1 MYGTVDY
8 ISTTG
13 RIPILPRAPFLF
25 NDDVVL
31 YTEDE
36 LQKMDLSSLI
46 LYSSSLSTSIT
57 GQLSTLNQNTGIFA
71 LYTYLKK
78 QSQGVVDS
86 LKAEIQGNT
95 AKIALYESQQG
106 ALDTSDVWEYDG
118 LTWIED
124 VAVQQGGGRGTTKL
138 YISTLSQFDSTIKNQ
153 LDGISALD
161 SKLLVYKEQYMSS
174 MSSFSYDIS
183 TFNST
188 AKGYS
193 TSVWLYTGYKDLYD
207 EKQQQ
212 LAKIMVDLSNARTA
226 ELQSGAVLAQK
237 RSTWKTR
244 SNELSTL
251 YDDRTRIGQ
260 DIVQRR
266 INERTAY
273 INYKSSMDALSTTS
287 SMYNAALL
295 NEQYAIALSELTGM
309 ITESSY
315 AQSQFD
321 AAQLAWEGSW
331 GGGGGTRT
339 FSGTPTGNS
348 VLKAARDMAMLQLE
362 QKQAAQASKEASSSN
377 LLTLATLA
385 NTTAYQTL
393 LAGYDSRIDTYK
405 RTQIAY
411 RGYKV
416 SSLQQVALFSSI
428 YDQAVLDISQ
438 YTWDIKHYSTLYES
452 SINGAS
458 TLLGLSD
465 IDRER
470 IESEE
475 RAYTVLSNTIRGLN
489 REYDRLSGLYSM
501 HMSNSSLYASQY
513 YSSLSNVRHYQSMY
527 DSANGVVTDLQA
539 SLYGPGGLMARYYA
553 TVFTNSTLLNND
565 IISQKTYDAEV
576 MDLINQRDTAMQ
588 EYRETFCRYR
598 RSAYQ
603 DAYEAY
609 IYRAVE
615 DAQANMQPIANL
627 ETPEIQ
633 ESRRSLSNIN
643 AFFGSFRSIYTL
655 FDTQASNATQIS
667 TSVGYESNAWS
678 TLNTHTWNQYF
689 NLAPVEQSAINSSFG
704 YLTLQQQNTATLLQ
718 TFAAQQLTI
727 DSKKRDILSGLEA
740 FFTPSDILAQ
750 NDVISSFILG
760 GASALLTTLQQTGSS
775 ELTWDDSQVPN

>member
-1 MYGTVDY
+1 
-8 ISTTG
+8 
-13 RIPILPRAPFLF
+13 
-25 NDDVVL
+25 
-31 YTEDE
+31 
-36 LQKMDLSSLI
+36 MDLSSLI

-598 RSAYQ
+598 RTAYQ
-603 DAYEAY
+603 DSYEDY

-615 DAQANMQPIANL
+615 DAQASMQPIANL

-633 ESRRSLSNIN
+633 GSRRSLSNIN
-643 AFFGSFRSIYTL
+643 AFLGSFSNIYTL
-655 FDTQASNATQIS
+655 FKTQASNVTQIS

>member
-598 RSAYQ
+598 RTAYQ
-603 DAYEAY
+603 DSYEDY

-615 DAQANMQPIANL
+615 DAQASMQPIANL

-633 ESRRSLSNIN
+633 GSRRSLSNIN
-643 AFFGSFRSIYTL
+643 AFLGSFSNIYTL
-655 FDTQASNATQIS
+655 FKTQASNVTQIS

>member
-13 RIPILPRAPFLF
+13 RIPILPRTPFLF

-46 LYSSSLSTSIT
+46 LYTSSLSTSIT

-78 QSQGVVDS
+78 QSQGVVDT

-153 LDGISALD
+153 LDGIAALD
-161 SKLLVYKEQYMSS
+161 SKLVVYKEQYMSS

-212 LAKIMVDLSNARTA
+212 LAKIMVDLSNARMA

-331 GGGGGTRT
+331 GGGGTRT

-470 IESEE
+470 IESKE

-598 RSAYQ
+598 RTAYQ
-603 DAYEAY
+603 DSYEDY

-633 ESRRSLSNIN
+633 GSRRSLSNIN
-643 AFFGSFRSIYTL
+643 AFLGSFSNIYTL
-655 FDTQASNATQIS
+655 FKTQASNVTQIS

-704 YLTLQQQNTATLLQ
+704 YLTLQQQNTASLLQ

-727 DSKKRDILSGLEA
+727 DSKKRDILTGLEA